1 MDKISAD
8 VIGNEQVGSL
18 GCDERRESESR
29 QVIRVNDDANNCRF
43 DLAQIGRLR
52 VKRSSFCSPEVER

>member
-18 GCDERRESESR
+18 GCDERSESESR
-29 QVIRVNDDANNCRF
+29 QVVRINDGANNCRL
-43 DLAQIGRLR
+43 DLAQIGRLP
-52 VKRSSFCSPEVER
+52 VKRSSFCSPEVAR

>member
-18 GCDERRESESR
+18 GCDERSESSSR
-29 QVIRVNDDANNCRF
+29 QVVRVNDGANNCQLDF
-43 DLAQIGRLR
+43 GQIERLP